1 MAEISLAAKKREI
14 STKSVVNKLRREG
27 EIPGVYYLK
36 GQDPISFSVEEI
48 ALNPLVFTSE
58 TNIINLI
65 FDGEEPIRS
74 IIKDIQFDPVTDKV
88 VHIDFMGV
96 TLGQELQ
103 IQIPTNFVGSPL
115 GVKEGGLLQEYMH
128 KLDVSCLPRHIPESL
143 EIDISGLNIGDT
155 IHIRELSFE
164 NIKLLQHED
173 VSVVGVIP
181 QRVIE
186 EPTVEEEIGEIEE
199 TAEPEVIGK
208 GKSEEETEE

>member
-14 STKSVVNKLRREG
+14 STKGAVNKLRREG

-36 GQDPISFSVEEI
+36 GKDPVPFSVEEK

-58 TNIINLI
+58 THIINLI
-65 FDGEEPIRS
+65 INNEEPIRT

-96 TLGQELQ
+96 TVGQELQ

-128 KLDVSCLPRHIPESL
+128 KLDVSCLPRNIPESL
-143 EIDISGLNIGDT
+143 EIEIGELNIGDT
-155 IHIRELSFE
+155 IHIRDLSFE
-164 NIKLLQHED
+164 NIKLLQHDD

-186 EPTVEEEIGEIEE
+186 EPTVEEEIGETEE